1 MISGRQEIKSLDN
14 PNQEAIAIDS
24 LTLKQFHAICYWN
37 LSRPRYLYC
46 STSAT
51 VNLNAIIVCSLRD
64 RLEDWV
70 EIALL
75 PDAEVYLDHWRTP
88 ERATGEVVE
97 GGWAWY
103 YNFIVAAWRSVLTA
117 QLPVSP
123 PVIYFIELSSCT
135 LGT

>member
-37 LSRPRYLYC
+37 LSRPQHLYC

-51 VNLNAIIVCSLRD
+51 VNLNAIIGCSLRD

-75 PDAEVYLDHWRTP
+75 PDAEVYLDHWRTL

-97 GGWAWY
+97 GGWTWY
-103 YNFIVAAWRSVLTA
+103 YNFIVAAWRSVLIA
-117 QLPVSP
+117 QLPVSS